1 MECNSQISVEKGS
14 FYRGRKYFLM
24 RAFTGNTVSSCHIT
38 KMPSKSCSIFRK
50 DKTQSQ
56 RGVKLI
62 QGFPLSDLD
71 ENFRFHHKGRKLEIE
86 LTDL

>member
-1 MECNSQISVEKGS
+1 
-14 FYRGRKYFLM
+14 
-24 RAFTGNTVSSCHIT
+24 
-38 KMPSKSCSIFRK
+38 MPSKSCSIFRK